1 MPVWKHECPVN
12 PKHKTYGTNNVV
24 KCVDCGQVY
33 TIKSKDTEKDTDK
46 FKDYE
51 VDE

>member
-1 MPVWKHECPVN
+1 MPVWKYNCPLN
-12 PKHKTYGTNNVV
+12 PKHKTYGSGNTV

-33 TIKSKDTEKDTDK
+33 TIKSEDT
-46 FKDYE
+46 DYE